1 MNTVAELD
9 FSDKAFEVRWSRV
22 REDWW
27 GDIKQQTLRGLKRLL
42 ESTMEIEVQDLV
54 GAARD
59 QRCVRR
65 RTYRNGYYT
74 RNLMTSVG
82 YLTRLMVPR
91 VRSGRVDFKTLVRY
105 GQRSPDVDRAILEMF
120 LSGTSTRRVKEVVEP
135 LLGPQAISATAVSRL
150 TKALDPEVRR
160 FHIRPLPDTYEY
172 LIFDGVYFR
181 AKSPVRSRRRCV
193 LVAYGIKANGLKEL
207 IDFELVAQGE
217 SQAAWERFLT
227 MLKHRGLE
235 GQHLKLITVDG
246 NRGLWN
252 ALDMIWPQVKRQRC
266 WAHKLRNVVSY
277 LPKRFQEACMNEAGN
292 IYAAEDRE
300 QAIRAFKHWARAWQ
314 RICPKAVE
322 CLEHDF
328 EDMLAFFDCPKSYW
342 VRIRTTNMIERVFR
356 EVRRRTRPMSCFQ
369 NVASMDRIIFAIF
382 FRQNS
387 IWRRKPLLL
396 RLTHNS

>member
-42 ESTMEIEVQDLV
+42 ETTLEIEVQDVV

-59 QRCVRR
+59 QRWVRR

-74 RNLMTSVG
+74 RNLLTSVG
-82 YLTRLMVPR
+82 YLTGLLVPR
-91 VRSGRVDFKTLVRY
+91 VRSGRVEFKTLARY

-135 LLGPQAISATAVSRL
+135 LLGPQAMSASTVSRL
-150 TKALDPEVRR
+150 TKVLDPEVKR
-160 FHIRPLPDTYEY
+160 FHARPLPDTYEY
-172 LIFDGVYFR
+172 LIFDGVYLR
-181 AKSPVRSRRRCV
+181 AKSPVRSRKRCV
-193 LVAYGIKANGLKEL
+193 LVAYGLKANGLKEL

-235 GQHLKLITVDG
+235 GRNLKLITVDG
-246 NRGLWN
+246 NKGLWN
-252 ALDMIWPQVKRQRC
+252 ALDMIWPGVKRQRC
-266 WAHKLRNVVSY
+266 WAHKLRNVVGY
-277 LPKRFQEACMNEAGN
+277 LPKRFQEACMNEARD
-292 IYAAEDRE
+292 IYAAEDKA
-300 QAIRAFKHWARAWQ
+300 QAVRAFRNWARVW
-314 RICPKAVE
+314 RKICPRAVA
-322 CLEHDF
+322 CLEQDF
-328 EDMLAFFDCPKSYW
+328 EDMLAFFDCPKAYW
-342 VRIRTTNMIERVFR
+342 VRLRTTNMIERVFR

-369 NVASMDRIIFAIF
+369 NAASMDRIIFAIF
-382 FRQNS
+382 FRLNS

-396 RLTHNS
+396 RLTQKS